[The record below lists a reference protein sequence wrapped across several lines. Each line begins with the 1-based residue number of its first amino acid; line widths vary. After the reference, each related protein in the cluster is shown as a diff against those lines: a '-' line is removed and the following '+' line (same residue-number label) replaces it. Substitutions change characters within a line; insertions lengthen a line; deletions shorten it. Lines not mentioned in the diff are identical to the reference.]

1 MMSDTNLIH
10 QKLWFILKEATK
22 YGPFSRVEMMQML
35 ENKLVFEHDS
45 IWREGLG
52 GWHSL
57 AEVFEFSQIGIAG
70 FYREY
75 SPDVKVDKTKL
86 YRRKH
91 SRVPIT
97 ATVTVSASKNSHD
110 ALCLDV
116 SKGGARLM
124 IDGVVFKLGNT
135 IEVSFKP
142 SEDVSAFTAHCKI
155 VSKNG
160 NIYGVEYVQVKG
172 AIKIKGLKTA

>member
-1 MMSDTNLIH
+1 MSDSSLIH
-10 QKLWFILKEATK
+10 KKIWFILKEVK
-22 YGPFSRVEMMQML
+22 NYGPFSCVEMMQML

-75 SPDVKVDKTKL
+75 SPETQIDKTKL
-86 YRRKH
+86 YRRRH
-91 SRVPIT
+91 SRVPVT
-97 ATVTVSASKNSHD
+97 ATVTVLASKNSYA

-124 IDGVVFKLGNT
+124 IDRVTFKPGNT
-135 IEVSFKP
+135 IEVCFKP
-142 SEDVSAFTAHCKI
+142 SEDISAFTAQCK
-155 VSKNG
+155 VVNKNS
-160 NIYGVEYVQVKG
+160 NIYGVEYIQVKG
-172 AIKIKGLKTA
+172 VIKIKGLKTA